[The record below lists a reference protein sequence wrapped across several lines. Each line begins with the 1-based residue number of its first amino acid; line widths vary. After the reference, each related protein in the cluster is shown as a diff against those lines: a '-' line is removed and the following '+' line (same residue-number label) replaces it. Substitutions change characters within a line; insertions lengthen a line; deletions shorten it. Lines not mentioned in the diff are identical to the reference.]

1 MLNNLINKV
10 VTLLSPAMPP
20 TTESLKDL
28 RAKTK
33 ALERQA
39 EFAETEAKLLD
50 RAKKAKKR
58 IKAVRTS
65 NIRPIYII
73 ISLVLLGIIIL
84 VISSGS

>member
-1 MLNNLINKV
+1 MPNNLMNKV
-10 VTLLSPAMPP
+10 VTLISPAMPP

-33 ALERQA
+33 SLERQA
-39 EFAETEAKLLD
+39 EYTETEAKLLT
-50 RAKKAKKR
+50 RAKKAKQR

-73 ISLVLLGIIIL
+73 ISLVILGIIIL